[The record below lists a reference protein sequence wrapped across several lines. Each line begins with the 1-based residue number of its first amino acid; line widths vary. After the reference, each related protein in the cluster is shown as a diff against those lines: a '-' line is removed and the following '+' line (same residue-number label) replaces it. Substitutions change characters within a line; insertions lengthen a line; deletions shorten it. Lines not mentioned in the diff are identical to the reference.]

1 MNISEMLVPRVKNIP
16 PSGIRKYFDMINE
29 MEDVISLGVGEPD
42 FVTPWNIIE
51 EGIYSLEKGYTH
63 YSPNAGYMELR
74 NEISRYLKRRFNLS
88 YNPKNEIIVTVG
100 GSEAIDITLRCLVS
114 EGDEVIIP
122 EPCFVAYKPCTV
134 LTGATPVTINLRK
147 EDQFKLTPEL
157 LEQAITERTKVLI
170 LSYPNNPTGAVM
182 AKKDL
187 AAIVEILKD
196 KDIIVISDEIYAEL
210 SYEQGHVSIANFP
223 EMKEKTIVI
232 NGFSKAYAMTGWRLG
247 YVCGHPDLIGAMLK
261 IHQYAIMCSPTT
273 AQKAAIEAL
282 RNSDRDVQFMVREYN
297 RRRRVMVDGFRK
309 AGYDCFEPQGA
320 FYVFPCIENSGLSS
334 EEFCDKLLMEEKVL
348 VVPGNA
354 FGECG
359 EGFIRATYA
368 TSMENIIKALN
379 KIQNFAK
386 RYNKKALAKESYVSS
401 LV

>member
-1 MNISEMLVPRVKNIP
+1 MKITEMLVPRVRDIP

-29 MEDVISLGVGEPD
+29 MDDVISLGIGEPD

-63 YSPNAGYMELR
+63 YSPNAGYIELR

-88 YNPKNEIIVTVG
+88 YNPKNEIVVTVG
-100 GSEAIDITLRCLVS
+100 GSEAIDIALRCLVS
-114 EGDEVIIP
+114 AGDEVIIP
-122 EPCFVAYKPCTV
+122 EPCFVAYKPCAI
-134 LTGATPVTINLRK
+134 LAGATPVTINLRK

-157 LEQAITERTKVLI
+157 LEQAITDKTKVLI
-170 LSYPNNPTGAVM
+170 LPYPNNPTGAVM
-182 AKKDL
+182 TKKDL
-187 AAIVEILKD
+187 AGIVEVLKD
-196 KDIIVISDEIYAEL
+196 KQIIVLSDEIYAEL
-210 SYEQGHVSIANFP
+210 SYEQEHVSIASFP

-247 YVCGHPDLIGAMLK
+247 YACGHPDLIGAMLK
-261 IHQYAIMCSPTT
+261 VHQYAIMCSPTT
-273 AQKAAIEAL
+273 AQKAAVEAL
-282 RNSDRDVQFMVREYN
+282 KNGDKDVQFMVREYN

-309 AGYDCFEPQGA
+309 AGYECFEPLGA
-320 FYVFPCIENSGLSS
+320 FYVFPCIESSGLSS
-334 EEFCDKLLMEEKVL
+334 EEFCERLLMEEKVL

-354 FGECG
+354 FGACG

-386 RYNKKALAKESYVSS
+386 RYSRKMLPNKTYAGFLT
-401 LV
+401 